1 MEAVRIVLHI
11 FILVIIYLVGVWIQ
25 QTFSLVIPGSII
37 GMILLFLLLTFKII
51 KPQWI
56 EKGTSLLLAHMTI
69 LFMPAMVGIINYL
82 DLFTSRGIILIIIAA
97 FSTLLV
103 LLISGK
109 LSEQLA
115 MKGERENG

>member
-115 MKGERENG
+115 MR